1 MTIHTLRR
9 RLSPSTIIATAAL
22 VAATAGTAAAAAP
35 LITDP
40 SQIAPGVI
48 TGLHIKQQA
57 IGKADLHDPYLR
69 IKVNANGTLN
79 GARNDSGAP
88 NVRKVST
95 GTYDVTFNSGTIN
108 GSDGTSDESLL
119 TLPGSLVRQGR
130 RCSSRGCRC
139 RRGELHGPY
148 LYVAL
153 YLGGRNRTLYVPGV
167 CEAAVVEQVEV
178 THANQA
184 ALEEITRVNVEL
196 LRRRALG

>member
-22 VAATAGTAAAAAP
+22 VAATAGTAAAATI
-35 LITDP
+35 ITDP

-69 IKVNANGTLN
+69 IKVNSNGTLN

-88 NVRKVST
+88 NVQKVST

-108 GSDGTSDESLL
+108 GSDGTFDESLL
-119 TLPGSLVRQGR
+119 SKNCAVNAQARDRLAHTVVSGPGPLRPDTVR
-130 RCSSRGCRC
+130 
-139 RRGELHGPY
+139 
-148 LYVAL
+148 
-153 YLGGRNRTLYVPGV
+153 
-167 CEAAVVEQVEV
+167 VETE
-178 THANQA
+178 
-184 ALEEITRVNVEL
+184 
-196 LRRRALG
+196 ALGTNSLFGAVDSAFDLIAVC